1 MTRTTDFGP
10 IEPAFLR
17 RHSPRAM
24 SGTPLPRAELMRL
37 FEAARWAPSSANQQ
51 PWRFVLAEVGGA
63 GFKDVLN
70 SLAPFNQPWCA
81 RASALIVICTEK
93 NRTNADGS
101 VVPRRLGAFDAGAAW
116 MSLALQGH
124 AMGLVVHGMEGFDQV
139 GLAATLN
146 VPTDLD
152 VLCVVAVGLPGDPTL
167 LHEKQLAGE
176 EPNGRRPTAE
186 SVVFNRF

>member
-24 SGTPLPRAELMRL
+24 SGMRLPRAELMRL
-37 FEAARWAPSSANQQ
+37 FEAARWAPSSGNQQ
-51 PWRFVLAEVGGA
+51 PWRFVLAEAGGA
-63 GFKDVLN
+63 GFTSVLN

-81 RASALIVICTEK
+81 RASAFVVICTEK
-93 NRTNADGS
+93 NRTNPDGS

-124 AMGLVVHGMEGFDQV
+124 AMGLVVHGMEGFDHV
-139 GLAATLN
+139 GLASTLN
-146 VPTDLD
+146 VPADLD
-152 VLCVVAVGLPGDPTL
+152 VLVVVAIGLPGDPTL

-176 EPNGRRPTAE
+176 QPNGRRPTAE
-186 SVVFNRF
+186 SVVFDRF